1 MVKNTTG
8 GSKSR
13 GFARKSFQKSSS
25 SVVRLPN
32 NVLEKF
38 AIVTKLYGQG
48 RCQVITS
55 EPFPLTLNCIIRNKF
70 KARFKNSN
78 LVSIHSIILVGF
90 RDWETPDYKICDL
103 LEVYS
108 NDDINHIRNI
118 PTHTHIIEHLLLHD
132 SHSSSHNTIPH
143 FEFSNT
149 HDTHDTL
156 TQLHTTPHIHDS
168 FHLNDFDDIIHDI

>member
-25 SVVRLPN
+25 AVRLPN
-32 NVLEKF
+32 NVLETF

-55 EPFPLTLNCIIRNKF
+55 LPNSITLNCVIRNKF

-108 NDDINHIRNI
+108 NDDINHIRTL
-118 PTHTHIIEHLLLHD
+118 PTHAHIIEQLLSHD
-132 SHSSSHNTIPH
+132 NNTHNYTIPH
-143 FEFSNT
+143 FEFTNI
-149 HDTHDTL
+149 HELDY
-156 TQLHTTPHIHDS
+156 TPHILPHILDTDT
-168 FHLNDFDDIIHDI
+168 FNHHDFDDIIHDI